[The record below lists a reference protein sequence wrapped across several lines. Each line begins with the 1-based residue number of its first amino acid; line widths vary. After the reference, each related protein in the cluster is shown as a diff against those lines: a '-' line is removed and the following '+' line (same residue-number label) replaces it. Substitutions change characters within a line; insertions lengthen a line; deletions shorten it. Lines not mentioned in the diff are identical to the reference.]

1 MMRIPL
7 SFKNT
12 ERDLYNFLKEKR
24 CPSCYVKNLLE
35 KEMLKEKGSAEKDTS
50 NTQEFEDSFD
60 F

>member
-35 KEMLKEKGSAEKDTS
+35 KEMLKEGSLL
-50 NTQEFEDSFD
+50 
-60 F
+60 